1 MIKLDLHVHTLYSG
15 DAMINP
21 KQIVEQLNS
30 HPFMHGVAI
39 TDHDTLEGYFQ
50 VRKLASSYKDIVIV
64 PGIEVSTKQGHVTIL
79 GIEEKPNRPI
89 TAEETVDFAHQKGG
103 LIIIPHPYRELGL
116 GDLAENIQADAIE
129 IYNPTVPPEKN
140 KMASALAKVKKLPG
154 VAGSDAHK
162 IQDLWTAYTE
172 VDAQLSVEDVLK
184 AIKKGLLKVA
194 IGRNYGV

>member
-39 TDHDTLEGYFQ
+39 TDHDTVEGYFQ

-184 AIKKGLLKVA
+184 AIKKGLIKVA
-194 IGRNYGV
+194 SGHNYGI